1 MNPVFEDDFWR
12 VKISW
17 SRPIA
22 YEKARDKGSDH
33 DETAHLYMITAR
45 FSDNDHKFIYL
56 GKTYKQYVQKR
67 LKAKDHR
74 ARYAAIIK
82 NHPRHSIFLRYG
94 TVKLEKGKVTD
105 KRINDLERILIYCLD
120 DEHSKNIKSIYSHGV
135 TDSYE
140 ITSSG
145 SRGTLPKSP
154 GGLWTFPFLT
164 VENSVWA
171 ASSMKAVAF
180 GEVPTHYC
188 VISGSDI
195 VDVLAVNPPEIAW
208 ATIAEVESVM
218 RAAQHLG
225 AA

>member
-145 SRGTLPKSP
+145 SRGTLPK
-154 GGLWTFPFLT
+154 
-164 VENSVWA
+164 
-171 ASSMKAVAF
+171 
-180 GEVPTHYC
+180 C
-188 VISGSDI
+188 
-195 VDVLAVNPPEIAW
+195 LA
-208 ATIAEVESVM
+208 
-218 RAAQHLG
+218 LG
-225 AA
+225 FFCKG

>member
-1 MNPVFEDDFWR
+1 MQTFKPWFPV
-12 VKISW
+12 
-17 SRPIA
+17 
-22 YEKARDKGSDH
+22 
-33 DETAHLYMITAR
+33 
-45 FSDNDHKFIYL
+45 
-56 GKTYKQYVQKR
+56 
-67 LKAKDHR
+67 
-74 ARYAAIIK
+74 
-82 NHPRHSIFLRYG
+82 
-94 TVKLEKGKVTD
+94 
-105 KRINDLERILIYCLD
+105 
-120 DEHSKNIKSIYSHGV
+120 EHSPEFLSGV
-135 TDSYE
+135 FVLQHHAGSVTIACDGVFNE
-140 ITSSG
+140 GRLLVLRFEGFEAVATHQEFAHQWPGVSG
-145 SRGTLPKSP
+145 TPDLPKSP
-154 GGLWTFPFLT
+154 GGFWTFPFLT